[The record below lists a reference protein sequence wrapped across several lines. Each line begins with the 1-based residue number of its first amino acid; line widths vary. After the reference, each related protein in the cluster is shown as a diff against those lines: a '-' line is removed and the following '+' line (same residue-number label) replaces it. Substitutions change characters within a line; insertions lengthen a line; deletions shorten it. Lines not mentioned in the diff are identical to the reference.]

1 MIDSVSLNGVGS
13 LLRWTVC
20 MFVVCDVFARLLL
33 DAYLTFSH
41 YVLDGS

>member
-1 MIDSVSLNGVGS
+1 MIDSVSLNGVGN
-13 LLRWTVC
+13 LLRWAVC
-20 MFVVCDVFARLLL
+20 MLEVCDVFARLLR